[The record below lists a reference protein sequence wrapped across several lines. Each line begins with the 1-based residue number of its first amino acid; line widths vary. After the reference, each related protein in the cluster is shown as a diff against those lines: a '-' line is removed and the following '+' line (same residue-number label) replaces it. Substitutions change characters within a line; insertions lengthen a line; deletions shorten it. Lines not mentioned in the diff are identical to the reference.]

1 MATNADRRRAIGAAN
16 EKARRGLGQANEA
29 SRRALGDAMVERR
42 TGQSQVDD
50 INAVVR
56 PATQR
61 RTLPRTTSRG
71 SLPAQKG
78 RGNYKAPAAAGTAGG
93 IASPLIEQ
101 SYAAREYWPEQTVT
115 SVDGLLSFRIKA
127 IKSITQADANSAEV
141 VQQFAQPVE
150 PAP

>member
-61 RTLPRTTSRG
+61 RTLPRTTS
-71 SLPAQKG
+71 SC
-78 RGNYKAPAAAGTAGG
+78 
-93 IASPLIEQ
+93 ASWRR
-101 SYAAREYWPEQTVT
+101 S
-115 SVDGLLSFRIKA
+115 
-127 IKSITQADANSAEV
+127 SAEV
-141 VQQFAQPVE
+141 IVDLARALRDLAPFLAFLLQLVEQPQHRCALLD
-150 PAP
+150 API